1 MQVRCAA
8 CGWMFLQHCLPGV
21 NHYVPRTAHTVLAL
35 CSHQLLLIR
44 WSQARGRGAAGGR
57 LRRARSSA
65 SAPSRTAGA
74 ARQRAQGGRAARSAA
89 APAIQGV
96 GAGRGA
102 ATAAAA
108 GATEAHRWAGD
119 CVLLSSFPTVRDAAV
134 LWVPHAFMHKLAC
147 PACLCCRRRAVDTL
161 RESWEAIRNGTAQFP
176 RAPPAAGAA
185 AAVAVAPGG
194 AASGRRRLVRA
205 GELQAPAGRGPGTDL
220 SADPARQRAVAALRA
235 AQGAMAAAADAAGA
249 AASPLV
255 LDLTSPSPARDEE
268 EHRAWQAMEAARRD
282 GQRGQQAQHRA
293 GSRWGVGCG
302 SAAGMGAALWECCR
316 GGGHTLCTPCSTG
329 YCTVCVTAACLLP
342 PARSCLIVLVGTC
355 ACAACTHTH
364 NVSHCAAAGVWWS
377 LMRTKI

>member
-1 MQVRCAA
+1 MCPA
-8 CGWMFLQHCLPGV
+8 
-21 NHYVPRTAHTVLAL
+21 TAHKVLAL
-35 CSHQLLLIR
+35 CLHQLLPIR

-119 CVLLSSFPTVRDAAV
+119 CVLLSSFPTVCDAAV
-134 LWVPHAFMHKLAC
+134 LWVPHAFMHKLVC

-176 RAPPAAGAA
+176 RAPPAAGAVA
-185 AAVAVAPGG
+185 AAPGG

-235 AQGAMAAAADAAGA
+235 AQGATAAAAGAAGA

-282 GQRGQQAQHRA
+282 GQRGQQAQQRA

-316 GGGHTLCTPCSTG
+316 GGGRTLCTPCSTG

-355 ACAACTHTH
+355 ACARPLTLTMFHIVPPQAC
-364 NVSHCAAAGVWWS
+364 CGV
-377 LMRTKI
+377 